1 MGTRILDGQ
10 AIAAGIRSDI
20 SDQLQQLSSHMGSPG
35 LAVVLVGENPASEI
49 YVRNKVKACQE
60 LGIRSILLR
69 PASTLATDDLLVI
82 IGDLN
87 ARDDVDGILVQ
98 LPLPSQI
105 DSKRVIEAISP
116 AKDVDGFHPV
126 NVGRLHTGQECLS
139 PCTPTGVL
147 EILQRSGIALTG
159 AEAVVVGRSDIV
171 GKPTSAMLLRA
182 NATVTTCHIHTID
195 LAKHTCEADILVVA
209 VGKPGLITPE
219 MVKPG
224 AVLIDVGIN
233 RITSRDDLERFFPG
247 DAARAATFE
256 KRGSV
261 VMGDVD
267 PAAYAVCSA
276 YTPVPGGVGALTIA
290 MLMHNTV
297 KAARMRRD
305 LL

>member
-1 MGTRILDGQ
+1 MGTRILDGV
-10 AIAAGIRSDI
+10 AIAAGIRSDV
-20 SDQLQQLSSHMGSPG
+20 SQQLQHLPKWVGSPG
-35 LAVVLVGENPASEI
+35 LAVVLVGDNPASEI
-49 YVRNKVKACQE
+49 YVRNKVKACAD
-60 LGIRSILLR
+60 LGIRSMLLR
-69 PASTLATDDLLVI
+69 PDRTLTTEALLVI
-82 IGDLN
+82 IDDLN
-87 ARDDVDGILVQ
+87 GRDEVDGILVQ
-98 LPLPSQI
+98 LPLPPQV
-105 DSKRVIEAISP
+105 DAKRVLEAISP
-116 AKDVDGFHPV
+116 VKDVDGFHPV

-147 EILQRSGIALTG
+147 EILERSGVPLNG

-182 NATVTTCHIHTID
+182 NATVTTCHIHTVD
-195 LAKHTCEADILVVA
+195 LAKHTREADVLVVA
-209 VGKPGLITPE
+209 VGKPGLITPD

-224 AVLIDVGIN
+224 AILIDVGIN
-233 RITSRDDLERFFPG
+233 RITDRKELERFFPG

-297 KAARMRRD
+297 KAARMRRG